1 MQAVLG
7 IDFGK
12 KRIGTA
18 INFSDMA
25 EPLEVVANEF
35 QSAEQPVSLAA
46 LQRLREICQE
56 RRIEQLVV
64 GVSEQEMAGYSRHFG
79 QILAQET
86 NLPVAFVDETLTSR
100 EVAQR
105 LLESGASLQKRQGP
119 IDHFAAALILE
130 AWLDQANLG

>member
-64 GVSEQEMAGYSRHFG
+64 GVSEQEMAGYSRQFVQIVHISLVMLAVVKADCFG
-79 QILAQET
+79 GIIR
-86 NLPVAFVDETLTSR
+86 F
-100 EVAQR
+100 QR
-105 LLESGASLQKRQGP
+105 IFGIRSSG
-119 IDHFAAALILE
+119 
-130 AWLDQANLG
+130 